1 MQIIAHRG
9 NSWLAPQNTIA
20 AFDAARRSG
29 ADAIE
34 LDIQPLAD
42 GNAAVIHDDTVD
54 ATTDG
59 SGAVTSFTTAE
70 LKKLDA
76 GSWFAPAFTGEKV
89 PLLADVLAFLHEH
102 QEPTILL
109 EVKGVWEEEALKR
122 ALSSIEEAGLT
133 DRFIVQSFE
142 AETVALAR
150 QIVPKMRREWLLD
163 SWREDAVDV
172 AYRLD
177 AKGVNP
183 NGQILLEHPDFVDEM
198 HGAGLSVSVW
208 TLNEPQHWAAAR
220 TVGVDGIIT
229 DRPAMLA
236 GWFAAQG

>member
-34 LDIQPLAD
+34 LDIQLLAD

-59 SGAVTSFTTAE
+59 SGAVASFTAPE

-76 GSWFAPAFTGEKV
+76 GSWFSPAFGGEKV
-89 PLLADVLAFLHEH
+89 PLLADVLDYFREH
-102 QEPTILL
+102 QEPSILL
-109 EVKGVWEEEALKR
+109 EIKGIWQEEALRR
-122 ALSSIEEAGLT
+122 ALDSVEEAGLAQ
-133 DRFIVQSFE
+133 RFIVQSFQ
-142 AETVALAR
+142 AETIALAR
-150 QIVPKMRREWLLD
+150 RIAPDLQREWLLE
-163 SWREDAVDV
+163 SWREDAIDV
-172 AYRLD
+172 AYSLD
-177 AKGVNP
+177 AKGINP
-183 NGQILLEHPDFVDEM
+183 DGRILLEHPDFVDEM

-208 TLNEPQHWAAAR
+208 TLNEPQQWAAAR
-220 TVGVDGIIT
+220 TIGVDAIIT

-236 GWFAAQG
+236 GWRAAQG